1 MHTKTRM
8 HIGVKTAE
16 LKCVAT
22 HNTRKQKKK
31 KEKRKKKKNA
41 GWCSKLKKSRL
52 SDSYSPLKNEVNKS
66 PTCCPPLSDMDPT
79 LTYCGVE
86 DLVTTTLPR

>member
-8 HIGVKTAE
+8 HIGFKTAE
-16 LKCVAT
+16 LKCIA
-22 HNTRKQKKK
+22 NNNLKRK
-31 KEKRKKKKNA
+31 KEKKRNA
-41 GWCSKLKKSRL
+41 GWCSKLNKSRL
-52 SDSYSPLKNEVNKS
+52 LDSYSPLKNEVNKS

>member
-1 MHTKTRM
+1 MLSQNKY
-8 HIGVKTAE
+8 
-16 LKCVAT
+16 L
-22 HNTRKQKKK
+22 KKK
-31 KEKRKKKKNA
+31 SVNLVINERKARPKD
-41 GWCSKLKKSRL
+41 L
-52 SDSYSPLKNEVNKS
+52 YSPLKDEVNKS